1 MAKENNILLEQ
12 ERRIKELQDDL
23 HKTKEQ
29 LLAVLRRNNAAMA
42 RNNPPAQEEKVANP
56 EHNYNGPDFDHIL
69 NAQMN
74 EATIMKGI
82 MSQVYHGRIVTIQL
96 MGSGAIEIK
105 QQSHHL
111 VMAQTKDKPYV
122 PTRIVLSQE
131 TFFLMLDAMRFAEDK
146 FDLDRKAVIEKLTG
160 DGAFNFK
167 EAIALL

>member
-1 MAKENNILLEQ
+1 MAKETDILLEK
-12 ERRIKELQDDL
+12 ENRIKELQQ
-23 HKTKEQ
+23 E
-29 LLAVLRRNNAAMA
+29 LLATKKEMVDVLQRTNTMLEMSNATMKG
-42 RNNPPAQEEKVANP
+42 EKIANP
-56 EHNYNGPDFDHIL
+56 EHNYNGPDFDSIL

-146 FDLDRKAVIEKLTG
+146 FGLDRKAVIERLTG
-160 DGAFNFK
+160 GGAFNFK
-167 EAIALL
+167 EAITLL